1 MRSQKT
7 TTTIKDII
15 INGYFAIMVA
25 FLIYEVVS
33 TMNAQFI
40 FILAVPLGLVMNE
53 LIQNIIK
60 AVRS

>member
-1 MRSQKT
+1 MRTQK

-25 FLIYEVVS
+25 FLIYEVLT
-33 TMNAQFI
+33 TMNPQFI

-60 AVRS
+60 AVRA